1 MFDDGPGSRSSR
13 GSDIGSRY
21 AHHAGADITTSLQT
35 FGTLPRRSKKRSST
49 TNSEHRNS
57 SGPSTSGR
65 DAASAPLE
73 THFYYQV
80 SLFCCV
86 FRPAFECCTHPKAGR
101 NTFFEPFSTFFVNV
115 KPFSVISRLK
125 SRKHLK
131 MNKKNNIGALQVP
144 DRTGNQTSGIPGR
157 LGGVRKTY
165 KPPPKKKVE
174 NSFKKVFGQACR

>member
-1 MFDDGPGSRSSR
+1 MFDDGPGSSSRLSR

-80 SLFCCV
+80 SLFWCV
-86 FRPAFECCTHPKAGR
+86 FRPAFECCTHPKVGW
-101 NTFFEPFSTFFVNV
+101 NTFFLAVFNLFLLILNLLQWFHVWNQE
-115 KPFSVISRLK
+115 
-125 SRKHLK
+125 KHLK
-131 MNKKNNIGALQVP
+131 MNKKKQYWCPPGARWHRESNLW
-144 DRTGNQTSGIPGR
+144 NSGEGR
-157 LGGVRKTY
+157 WGQKNTQ
-165 KPPPKKKVE
+165 PASPKKGWKQ
-174 NSFKKVFGQACR
+174 FF